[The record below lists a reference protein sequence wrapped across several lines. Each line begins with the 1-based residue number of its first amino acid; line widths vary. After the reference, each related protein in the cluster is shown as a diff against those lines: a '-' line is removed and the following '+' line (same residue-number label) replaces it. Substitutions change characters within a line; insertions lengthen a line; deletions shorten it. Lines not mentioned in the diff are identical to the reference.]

1 MRDRAGVEVERRSR
15 LKADQE
21 PSLPFVD
28 QEDSLPGL
36 GAARA
41 AGMRCAMLTTSH
53 PSSALAEAGA
63 DVVWTS
69 FAGHDPAELLAL
81 VDR

>member
-1 MRDRAGVEVERRSR
+1 MADVEAPLERMLARYARTHGPFTTADARGRYGV
-15 LKADQE
+15 D
-21 PSLPFVD
+21 
-28 QEDSLPGL
+28 
-36 GAARA
+36 
-41 AGMRCAMLTTSH
+41 